1 VKRAAT
7 TAPATPAARL
17 AWTGALAALMLVLL
31 CAASAAS
38 AHLMVAQRGTL
49 NFVGTG
55 AFLVLSLP
63 VSAFDGVDDDG
74 DGRLSFAE
82 LKAHRAAIE
91 ATVVGRVRLADAHGV
106 LPLQGVMLS
115 LSPPDDA
122 PASASAP
129 AAQLVVMGRYALPR
143 DAAEMAALQWAMP
156 LFGRQP
162 GEQHLVLNVTRGTQ
176 QQELLLRPGQ
186 AAARLLPGGPGP
198 YAALVGWWR
207 RLVGRPVEPSA

>member
-1 VKRAAT
+1 MRRAASVW
-7 TAPATPAARL
+7 AC
-17 AWTGALAALMLVLL
+17 GVALPMLLL
-31 CAASAAS
+31 GAASPAQ

-74 DGRLSFAE
+74 DGRLSLAE

-91 ATVVGRVRLADAHGV
+91 ATLVRRVRLADAHGV

-122 PASASAP
+122 PAAP
-129 AAQLVVMGRYALPR
+129 AAQLVVMGRYALPG
-143 DAAEMAALQWAMP
+143 DAAGVSALQWSMP
-156 LFGRQP
+156 LFGRH
-162 GEQHLVLNVTRGTQ
+162 GVEQQLVLNVTRGAER
-176 QQELLLRPGQ
+176 QEVLVQPGQ
-186 AAARLLPGGPGP
+186 PSVRLLPARGWGYAAAVQAWRTRFSAAARQP
-198 YAALVGWWR
+198 
-207 RLVGRPVEPSA
+207 

>member
-1 VKRAAT
+1 
-7 TAPATPAARL
+7 
-17 AWTGALAALMLVLL
+17 VLL
-31 CAASAAS
+31 CAASAAQ

-74 DGRLSFAE
+74 DGRLSASE
-82 LKAHRAAIE
+82 LQAHRAAIE
-91 ATVVGRVRLADAHGV
+91 AAVVNRVRLADAHGL
-106 LPLQGVMLS
+106 LPLQGLMLS

-122 PASASAP
+122 PAAP

-143 DAAEMAALQWAMP
+143 DAAEVSGLQWVMP

-162 GEQHLVLNVTRGTQ
+162 GEQALVLNVTRGAQ
-176 QQELLLRPGQ
+176 QQTLLVRPGQ
-186 AAARLLPGGPGP
+186 AVARLLPAPAGPRLVF
-198 YAALVGWWR
+198 AAWWR
-207 RLVGRPVEPSA
+207 RWVGWPVEPST